1 MENKDKSNMGRD
13 VIFRIKRF
21 DGEKS
26 YWSDFV
32 VPAQKGMTVLE
43 GLYYIKG
50 TYDGSLSFRASCRMG
65 ICGSCAMKIN
75 DKPRLACET
84 QILQLNSSKIKI
96 EPLDNFRVLK
106 DLITDF
112 EGFFAKHEAV
122 KPYLIRKD
130 DNYAEPVELIQ
141 KPEELHAYYDF
152 TLCIKCGAC
161 FSVCPA
167 AATRDDYLGP
177 AAMAAAYRFN
187 IDTRDEGRDERM
199 FMVCSDVG
207 VWRCHFAAECSEV
220 CPKNIEPAK
229 AIQKLR
235 FQAAV
240 HMIKKALKRW

>member
-1 MENKDKSNMGRD
+1 MEEKVKNI
-13 VIFRIKRF
+13 IFRIKRF

-43 GLYYIKG
+43 GLFYIKA

-65 ICGSCAMKIN
+65 ICGSCAVKIN
-75 DKPRLACET
+75 YKPKLACET
-84 QILQLNSSKIKI
+84 QILHLNSSKIKI
-96 EPLDNFRVLK
+96 EPLDNFKVLK
-106 DLITDF
+106 DLITEF
-112 EGFFAKHEAV
+112 EGFFAKHETV
-122 KPYLIRKD
+122 RPYLIRRD

-141 KPEELHAYYDF
+141 KPKELHAYYDF

-161 FSVCPA
+161 VSVCPA
-167 AATRDDYLGP
+167 ASTREDYLGP
-177 AAMAAAYRFN
+177 AAMVAAYRFN
-187 IDTRDEGRDERM
+187 ADSRDEGKDFRLAAI
-199 FMVCSDVG
+199 CSDGG

-235 FQAAV
+235 FQSAIYA
-240 HMIKKALKRW
+240 IKKALKGW

>member
-1 MENKDKSNMGRD
+1 MD
-13 VIFRIKRF
+13 VIFRIRRF

-43 GLYYIKG
+43 GLFYIKA

-65 ICGSCAMKIN
+65 ICGSCAIKIN

-84 QILQLNSSKIKI
+84 QILQLNSTKIKI
-96 EPLDNFRVLK
+96 EPLDNFKVLK
-106 DLITDF
+106 DLITEF

-130 DNYAEPVELIQ
+130 ESYAEPVELIQ
-141 KPEELHAYYDF
+141 KPEELQVYYDF
-152 TLCIKCGAC
+152 SLCIKCGAC

-167 AATRDDYLGP
+167 AATREDYLGP
-177 AAMAAAYRFN
+177 AAIMAALRFCE
-187 IDTRDEGRDERM
+187 DSRDQGKYERLRA
-199 FMVCSDVG
+199 VSEDNG

-220 CPKNIEPAK
+220 CPKNLDPAK
-229 AIQKLR
+229 AVQKMR
-235 FQAAV
+235 MSSAFYV
-240 HMIKKALKRW
+240 IKNIFR